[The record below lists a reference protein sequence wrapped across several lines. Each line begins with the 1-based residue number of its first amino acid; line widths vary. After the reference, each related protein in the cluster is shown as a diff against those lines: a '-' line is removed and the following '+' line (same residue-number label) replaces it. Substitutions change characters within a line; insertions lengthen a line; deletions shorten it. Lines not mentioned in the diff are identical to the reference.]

1 MSLNRHRNVMN
12 GFAAMGRFLQVLLIG
27 SASLAAPAAAYAGEM
42 SSGEIRNELVGR
54 SISWWEQGGWFSG
67 QLMLLPDG
75 RAEIS
80 VDAPKRAG
88 DTGRWSVRGDQLCTE
103 WGDFRSGEEKCY
115 SLQRGA
121 AGRFETSGGNV
132 FEIRETGV

>member
-1 MSLNRHRNVMN
+1 
-12 GFAAMGRFLQVLLIG
+12 MGRFLLVLLMMSAG
-27 SASLAAPAAAYAGEM
+27 LASASAAFAGEL
-42 SSGEIRNELVGR
+42 SSGEIRSELVGH

-67 QLMLLPDG
+67 HLMLLPDG

-88 DTGRWSVRGDQLCTE
+88 DIGRWSVRGDQLCTE
-103 WGDFRSGEEKCY
+103 WGDFRAGQEKCY
-115 SLQRGA
+115 SLQRSD

-132 FEIRETGV
+132 FEISETGV